1 MHVGAYKLIFR
12 PLRYFSPA
20 VASDSSRQTFVDNI
34 ALAFD
39 QYKLDGIDIDWE
51 YPGRAGNDGNLF
63 TPQDT
68 ANFLSFLKLLRAKLP
83 ADAHISAATLTT
95 PFVDGNGA
103 PSADVSEFGDVL
115 NWITMM
121 NYDVWGCMLTL
132 F

>member
-1 MHVGAYKLIFR
+1 MDVSFH
-12 PLRYFSPA
+12 S
-20 VASDSSRQTFVDNI
+20 
-34 ALAFD
+34 
-39 QYKLDGIDIDWE
+39 WE
-51 YPGRAGNDGNLF
+51 YPNKQGIGCNILSPADS
-63 TPQDT
+63 

-121 NYDVWGCMLTL
+121 NYDVWGC
-132 F
+132 